1 MAILT
6 PPAYLQAGTY
16 PASSDR
22 LHQISARF
30 LPTTLSTS
38 DVAARGGVLGGQSAR
53 QFASNITTWDVA
65 IGKGV
70 AVVENTFTSQGG
82 DYIALNVATQT
93 LTLTASSPTNNRI
106 DIIGIR
112 IQDAFYSGAVN
123 SGDLAVVAGTP
134 VPGTPADPTLPS
146 SFLPLWRATVNA
158 ASSTAVLTSMRK
170 RTAEMGAVYQPF
182 TEQIPDNGTMIGETQ
197 LLPAAGVYPA
207 RLRVW
212 DGSAWRGVTDYA
224 FAPTAI
230 TNIASLAAATQ
241 HIAASVSVADPGF
254 SYKLRTSG
262 SLDWGM
268 VNASQPDNPISLS
281 ITLDNTAY
289 NGGVINRGNA
299 YSANVAVGNQPSHTA
314 ITPTGHTAA
323 LTGAHTVRLIARNSA
338 ASQPMIIFPLDAL
351 NTSSLTVELVPA

>member
-1 MAILT
+1 VTIVNPA
-6 PPAYLQAGTY
+6 AYLQAGSY
-16 PASSDR
+16 AASSDR
-22 LHQISARF
+22 LHLISCRF
-30 LPTTLSTS
+30 LPVSTS
-38 DVAARGGVLGGQSAR
+38 TTATTARGGFLMGQSNRMA
-53 QFASNITTWDVA
+53 NWNMVNWDVTV
-65 IGKGV
+65 GPFS
-70 AVVENTFTSQGG
+70 AVVENTFAAQGG
-82 DYIALNVATQT
+82 EYLVLNTSNVVVSV
-93 LTLTASSPTNNRI
+93 TAASPTTNRI
-106 DIIGIR
+106 DIIGVR
-112 IQDAFYSGAVN
+112 VQDAFYSGALN
-123 SGDLAVVAGTP
+123 QADVVVVQGTPTAGTP
-134 VPGTPADPTLPS
+134 VDPTLPS
-146 SFLPLWRATVNA
+146 SFLPILRVTVNA
-158 ASSTAVLTSMRK
+158 ATTTGIQADLRK
-170 RTAEMGAVYQPF
+170 RQSPIGAVYQPY
-182 TEQIPDNGTMIGETQ
+182 TPQLTDNGTVIGETQ

-212 DGSAWRGVTDYA
+212 DGSAWRGVTNYA
-224 FAPTAI
+224 FAPAAI
-230 TNIASLAAATQ
+230 TNIASLAAAAQ

-338 ASQPMIIFPLDAL
+338 ASQPMIIFALDTM